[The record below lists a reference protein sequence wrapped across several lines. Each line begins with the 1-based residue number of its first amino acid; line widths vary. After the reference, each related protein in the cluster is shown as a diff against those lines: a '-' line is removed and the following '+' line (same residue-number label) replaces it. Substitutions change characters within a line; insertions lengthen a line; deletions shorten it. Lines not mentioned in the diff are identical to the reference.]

1 MEINYQ
7 YYTDTYGGSDVTA
20 SEWLYYS
27 NQAINKV
34 NYQTFNKASR
44 DFEQYTREISN
55 AICRVSEH
63 LKAHDTK
70 VKAMRESDLEAIN
83 RGVKSETV
91 KSHSKTY
98 EVSAAD
104 TEELLEDTNN
114 KLIARIVREY
124 LLPTGLLYR
133 GL

>member
-7 YYTDTYGGSDVTA
+7 YYTGTYGGTEVTA
-20 SEWLYYS
+20 DEWLYYS
-27 NQAINKV
+27 NQAINRI
-34 NYQTFNKASR
+34 NYLTFNRASR
-44 DFEQYTREISN
+44 EFDQYTREVSN
-55 AICRVSEH
+55 AICRVAELFKTH
-63 LKAHDTK
+63 NTKLKATN
-70 VKAMRESDLEAIN
+70 ESDLATLN

-98 EVSAAD
+98 EVSNAD
-104 TEELLEDTNN
+104 TQR
-114 KLIARIVREY
+114 KLIDANNQLIAKAVREY